1 MHAAKIKASNLSLFA
16 AWPVAGFQLPHLFTI
31 TTSVPY
37 PKSRT
42 FHTVSDTYAVTIR
55 RWDMAP
61 QSNKRLLDNL
71 PNLVCIFRPDGTLT
85 YVNRAY
91 AKVNFSRPAN

>member
-1 MHAAKIKASNLSLFA
+1 
-16 AWPVAGFQLPHLFTI
+16 
-31 TTSVPY
+31 
-37 PKSRT
+37 
-42 FHTVSDTYAVTIR
+42 
-55 RWDMAP
+55 MAP